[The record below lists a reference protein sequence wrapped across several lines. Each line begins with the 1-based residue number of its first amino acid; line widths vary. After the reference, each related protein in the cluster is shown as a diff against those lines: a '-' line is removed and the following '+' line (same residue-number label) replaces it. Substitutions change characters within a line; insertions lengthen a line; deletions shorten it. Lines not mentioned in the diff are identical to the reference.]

1 MDPFTFG
8 MVTVG
13 ATGASLLVVHIL
25 EQYGI
30 QVNKL
35 MVTLILEGSKYG
47 MIFWLLKKLQYLFL

>member
-1 MDPFTFG
+1 MDPISFG
-8 MVTVG
+8 MVVVG
-13 ATGASLLVVHIL
+13 ATGGSLVILHIL